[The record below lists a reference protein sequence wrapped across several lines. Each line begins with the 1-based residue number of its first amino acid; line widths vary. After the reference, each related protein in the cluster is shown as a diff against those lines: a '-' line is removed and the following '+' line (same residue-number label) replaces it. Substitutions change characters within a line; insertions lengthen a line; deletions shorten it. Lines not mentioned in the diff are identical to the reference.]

1 MAKVIYFDAE
11 PTKKGVIRFVED
23 YRRGGFLRKEK
34 IQYGI
39 AGGYLPVVDEAQGIY
54 VKIVR
59 DYPNALIYY
68 GTVADIERRL
78 ETKRFWLIG
87 KDTGRGFDVYYS
99 REYTGIDF
107 TIANIPKFNKETGDF
122 DWFID
127 TDEGRIKKNGKKTIG
142 WTSNISNAEIQ
153 FDEQAAISMV
163 NLLRRA
169 GEKAVVVPVYMN
181 FDNPLLCKN
190 FIILCKSKKSGV
202 TKYFARHEEGNRIRL
217 VKNSYSAAR
226 FTYAE
231 AVGMFESLK
240 GSNKAFF
247 YTVCPA
253 FRDNVNFTGIEDYMA
268 SGKVAKAIAVSDK
281 LKWMNR

>member
-1 MAKVIYFDAE
+1 MAKVIYFYAE

-39 AGGYLPVVDEAQGIY
+39 AGGYLPVVDDVQGIY
-54 VKIVR
+54 VRIVR
-59 DYPNALIYY
+59 DYPSALVYY
-68 GTVADIERRL
+68 GSTVADIERRL

-99 REYTGIDF
+99 HVK
-107 TIANIPKFNKETGDF
+107 A
-122 DWFID
+122 
-127 TDEGRIKKNGKKTIG
+127 GKVE
-142 WTSNISNAEIQ
+142 WTSDVTNAEIQ
-153 FDEQAAISMV
+153 FDEQAAISTV
-163 NLLRRA
+163 TELRRA

-181 FDNPLLCKN
+181 FENPLLGRN

-217 VKNSYSAAR
+217 VKNSNSAAR
-226 FTYAE
+226 FTYSDAFE
-231 AVGMFESLK
+231 TFESLK

-253 FRDNVNFTGIEDYMA
+253 FKDNVNFMGIDDYMA

>member
-39 AGGYLPVVDEAQGIY
+39 AGGYLPVVDEVQGVYKRIA
-54 VKIVR
+54 R
-59 DYPNALIYY
+59 DYPDAIIWN
-68 GTVADIERRL
+68 GTVADTERKL

-87 KDTGRGFDVYYS
+87 KDDGKGFDVYYS
-99 REYTGIDF
+99 HVTAGHVE
-107 TIANIPKFNKETGDF
+107 
-122 DWFID
+122 
-127 TDEGRIKKNGKKTIG
+127 
-142 WTSNISNAEIQ
+142 WTSDAANAEIQ
-153 FDEQAAISMV
+153 FDEQAAVSAV
-163 NLLRRA
+163 TELRRA

-181 FDNPLLCKN
+181 FDNPLLCRN

-217 VKNSYSAAR
+217 VKNSDSAAR
-226 FTYAE
+226 LTYAE

-253 FRDNVNFTGIEDYMA
+253 FKDNVNFTSIENYMA

>member
-39 AGGYLPVVDEAQGIY
+39 AGGYLPVVDDAQGIY
-54 VKIVR
+54 DRIVR
-59 DYPNALIYY
+59 DYPSAIIYY
-68 GTVADIERRL
+68 GTVAEIERRL
-78 ETKRFWLIG
+78 ETQRFWLIG
-87 KDTGRGFDVYYS
+87 KDTGKVFDVYYS
-99 REYTGIDF
+99 HVT
-107 TIANIPKFNKETGDF
+107 A
-122 DWFID
+122 
-127 TDEGRIKKNGKKTIG
+127 GKVE
-142 WTSNISNAEIQ
+142 WTSDVTNAEIQ
-153 FDEQAAISMV
+153 FDEQAAVSTV
-163 NLLRRA
+163 TELRRA
-169 GEKAVVVPVYMN
+169 GEKAVVIPVYMN
-181 FDNPLLCKN
+181 FENPLLGKN
-190 FIILCKSKKSGV
+190 FIILCKNRKSGV

-217 VKNSYSAAR
+217 VKNSDSATR

-253 FRDNVNFTGIEDYMA
+253 FKDNVNFTGIEDYMA

>member
-11 PTKKGVIRFVED
+11 PMKKGVIRFVED
-23 YRRGGFLRKEK
+23 YRRGGFLWKEK

-39 AGGYLPVVDEAQGIY
+39 AGGYLPVVDE
-54 VKIVR
+54 VKGVYDRITH
-59 DYPNALIYY
+59 DYPDAITWN
-68 GTVADIERRL
+68 GMVEDVERRL
-78 ETKRFWLIG
+78 DTKRFWLIG
-87 KDTGRGFDVYYS
+87 KDTGKGFDVYYS
-99 REYTGIDF
+99 HVT
-107 TIANIPKFNKETGDF
+107 A
-122 DWFID
+122 
-127 TDEGRIKKNGKKTIG
+127 GKVE
-142 WTSNISNAEIQ
+142 WTSDVTNAEIQ
-153 FDEQAAISMV
+153 FDEQAAASTV
-163 NLLRRA
+163 TELRRA
-169 GEKAVVVPVYMN
+169 GEKAVVIPVYMN

-217 VKNSYSAAR
+217 VKNSDSAAR
-226 FTYAE
+226 FTYAD

-253 FRDNVNFTGIEDYMA
+253 FKDNVNFIGIENYMA

>member
-39 AGGYLPVVDEAQGIY
+39 AGGYLPVVDEEQGIDGR
-54 VKIVR
+54 IMR
-59 DYPNALIYY
+59 DYPSAIVYY
-68 GTVADIERRL
+68 GTVAEIERRL
-78 ETKRFWLIG
+78 DTKRFWLIG
-87 KDTGRGFDVYYS
+87 KDTSRGIDMYYS
-99 REYTGIDF
+99 HVAG
-107 TIANIPKFNKETGDF
+107 
-122 DWFID
+122 
-127 TDEGRIKKNGKKTIG
+127 GKVE
-142 WTSNISNAEIQ
+142 WTNDVVNAEVQ
-153 FDEQAAISMV
+153 FDEQAAISTV
-163 NLLRRA
+163 SELRRA
-169 GEKAVVVPVYMN
+169 GEKAVVIPVYMN
-181 FDNPLLCKN
+181 FDNPLLGRN

-217 VKNSYSAAR
+217 VKNSSSAAR
-226 FTYAE
+226 FTYTE

-253 FRDNVNFTGIEDYMA
+253 FKDNVNFMGIEDYMS

>member
-11 PTKKGVIRFVED
+11 PTKKGVIRFVEG

-39 AGGYLPVVDEAQGIY
+39 AGGYLPVVDEEQGIY
-54 VKIVR
+54 DRIVR
-59 DYPNALIYY
+59 DYPSALVYY
-68 GTVADIERRL
+68 GTVADVERRL
-78 ETKRFWLIG
+78 ETKRFWLVG
-87 KDTGRGFDVYYS
+87 KDTGNGFDVYYS
-99 REYTGIDF
+99 HVTAGNVE
-107 TIANIPKFNKETGDF
+107 
-122 DWFID
+122 
-127 TDEGRIKKNGKKTIG
+127 
-142 WTSNISNAEIQ
+142 WTSDVTNAEIQ
-153 FDEQAAISMV
+153 FDEQAAISTV
-163 NLLRRA
+163 TELRRA
-169 GEKAVVVPVYMN
+169 GEKAVVIPVYMN
-181 FDNPLLCKN
+181 FENPLLGRN

-217 VKNSYSAAR
+217 VKSSNSAAR

-231 AVGMFESLK
+231 AVGVFESLK

-253 FRDNVNFTGIEDYMA
+253 FKDNVNFTGIEDYMA

>member
-39 AGGYLPVVDEAQGIY
+39 AGGYLPVVDDFHGAFSR
-54 VKIVR
+54 VVR
-59 DYPNALIYY
+59 DNPNAVVYD
-68 GTVADIERRL
+68 GTVIDTERKL

-87 KDTGRGFDVYYS
+87 KDTGKGFDVYYS
-99 REYTGIDF
+99 HVT
-107 TIANIPKFNKETGDF
+107 A
-122 DWFID
+122 
-127 TDEGRIKKNGKKTIG
+127 GKVE
-142 WTSNISNAEIQ
+142 WTSDVTNAEIQ
-153 FDEQAAISMV
+153 FDEQAAV
-163 NLLRRA
+163 NTVTELRRA

-181 FDNPLLCKN
+181 FENPLLGRN

-253 FRDNVNFTGIEDYMA
+253 FKDNVNFTGIEGYMA

>member
-39 AGGYLPVVDEAQGIY
+39 AGGYLPVVDEEPGIY
-54 VKIVR
+54 KKIAR
-59 DYPNALIYY
+59 DFSVDAVIWK
-68 GTVADIERRL
+68 GETEVVEAAL

-87 KDTGRGFDVYYS
+87 KDTGKGFDVYYS
-99 REYTGIDF
+99 HVT
-107 TIANIPKFNKETGDF
+107 A
-122 DWFID
+122 
-127 TDEGRIKKNGKKTIG
+127 GKVE
-142 WTSNISNAEIQ
+142 WTSDVANAEIQ
-153 FDEQAAISMV
+153 FDEQAAVSTV
-163 NLLRRA
+163 TELRRA

-181 FDNPLLCKN
+181 FDNPLLGKN
-190 FIILCKSKKSGV
+190 FIILCKSKKIGV

-217 VKNSYSAAR
+217 VKNSSSAAR

-253 FRDNVNFTGIEDYMA
+253 FKDNVNFTGIENYMA

>member
-39 AGGYLPVVDEAQGIY
+39 AGGYLPVIDEEQGIDGR
-54 VKIVR
+54 IMR
-59 DYPNALIYY
+59 DYPSAVIYY
-68 GTVADIERRL
+68 GTVAEIERRL
-78 ETKRFWLIG
+78 DTKRFWLIG
-87 KDTGRGFDVYYS
+87 KDTGKGFDVYYS
-99 REYTGIDF
+99 HVT
-107 TIANIPKFNKETGDF
+107 A
-122 DWFID
+122 
-127 TDEGRIKKNGKKTIG
+127 GKVE
-142 WTSNISNAEIQ
+142 WTSDVANAEIQ
-153 FDEQAAISMV
+153 FDEQAAVSTV
-163 NLLRRA
+163 TELRRA
-169 GEKAVVVPVYMN
+169 GEKAIVIPVYMN
-181 FDNPLLCKN
+181 FENPLLGRN

-202 TKYFARHEEGNRIRL
+202 TKYFASHEEGNRIRL
-217 VKNSYSAAR
+217 VKNSNSAAR

-253 FRDNVNFTGIEDYMA
+253 FKDNVNFTSIEDYMA

>member
-39 AGGYLPVVDEAQGIY
+39 AGGYLPVVDEAKGIDER
-54 VKIVR
+54 IVR
-59 DYPNALIYY
+59 DYPSAIVYN

-78 ETKRFWLIG
+78 ETQRFWLIG
-87 KDTGRGFDVYYS
+87 KDSGRGFDVYYS
-99 REYTGIDF
+99 HIT
-107 TIANIPKFNKETGDF
+107 A
-122 DWFID
+122 
-127 TDEGRIKKNGKKTIG
+127 GKVE
-142 WTSNISNAEIQ
+142 WTSDVTNAEIQ
-153 FDEQAAISMV
+153 FDEQAAQSTV
-163 NLLRRA
+163 SELRKA
-169 GEKAVVVPVYMN
+169 GNKAVVIPVYMN
-181 FDNPLLCKN
+181 FDNPLLGKN
-190 FIILCKSKKSGV
+190 FIILCKSRKSGV
-202 TKYFARHEEGNRIRL
+202 TKYFARQEEGNRIRL

-231 AVGMFESLK
+231 AVETFESLK

-247 YTVCPA
+247 YTMCPA
-253 FRDNVNFTGIEDYMA
+253 FRDNVNFTGIEGYMA

>member
-23 YRRGGFLRKEK
+23 YRRGGFLWKEK
-34 IQYGI
+34 IQYSI
-39 AGGYLPVVDEAQGIY
+39 NGGYLPIVDEERGIY
-54 VKIVR
+54 DRIVR
-59 DYPNALIYY
+59 EYPSAIVYY
-68 GTVADIERRL
+68 GTVVDIERRL

-87 KDTGRGFDVYYS
+87 KDTGKGFDVYYS
-99 REYTGIDF
+99 HIT
-107 TIANIPKFNKETGDF
+107 A
-122 DWFID
+122 
-127 TDEGRIKKNGKKTIG
+127 GRVE
-142 WTSNISNAEIQ
+142 WTSDVSNAEIQ
-153 FDEQAAISMV
+153 FDEQAAISAV
-163 NLLRRA
+163 TELRRA
-169 GEKAVVVPVYMN
+169 GEKAVVIPVYMN
-181 FDNPLLCKN
+181 FENPLLGKN
-190 FIILCKSKKSGV
+190 FIILCKSRKSGA
-202 TKYFARHEEGNRIRL
+202 TKYFARHEDGNRIRL
-217 VKNSYSAAR
+217 VKNSDSAAR

-253 FRDNVNFTGIEDYMA
+253 FKDNVNFTGIDDYMA

>member
-23 YRRGGFLRKEK
+23 YRMGGFLRKEK

-39 AGGYLPVVDEAQGIY
+39 AGGYLPVVEEEQSIY
-54 VKIVR
+54 DRIVH
-59 DYPNALIYY
+59 DYPSAIVYY
-68 GTVADIERRL
+68 GTVADTERRL
-78 ETKRFWLIG
+78 DTKRFWLIG
-87 KDTGRGFDVYYS
+87 KDAGKGIDMYYS
-99 REYTGIDF
+99 HVTAGHVE
-107 TIANIPKFNKETGDF
+107 
-122 DWFID
+122 
-127 TDEGRIKKNGKKTIG
+127 
-142 WTSNISNAEIQ
+142 WTSDVPNAEIQ
-153 FDEQAAISMV
+153 FDEQAAVSTV
-163 NLLRRA
+163 SELRRA

-181 FDNPLLCKN
+181 FDNPLLAKG

-217 VKNSYSAAR
+217 VKSSNSAAR

-253 FRDNVNFTGIEDYMA
+253 FKGNVNFTSIENYMA

>member
-39 AGGYLPVVDEAQGIY
+39 AGGYLPVVDEVQGVYDRIA
-54 VKIVR
+54 R
-59 DYPNALIYY
+59 DYSDAIIWN
-68 GTVADIERRL
+68 GMVEDVERKL
-78 ETKRFWLIG
+78 ETRRFWLIG
-87 KDTGRGFDVYYS
+87 KDTGKGFGVYYS
-99 REYTGIDF
+99 HVTAGNVE
-107 TIANIPKFNKETGDF
+107 
-122 DWFID
+122 
-127 TDEGRIKKNGKKTIG
+127 
-142 WTSNISNAEIQ
+142 WTSDVTNAEIQ
-153 FDEQAAISMV
+153 FDEQAAVSTV
-163 NLLRRA
+163 SELRRA
-169 GEKAVVVPVYMN
+169 GEKAVVIPVYMN
-181 FDNPLLCKN
+181 FENPLLGKN
-190 FIILCKSKKSGV
+190 FIILCKSRKSGA

-217 VKNSYSAAR
+217 VKNSDSAAR

-253 FRDNVNFTGIEDYMA
+253 FKDNVNFTGIEDYMA

>member
-39 AGGYLPVVDEAQGIY
+39 AGGYLPVVDEEQGIDGR
-54 VKIVR
+54 IMR
-59 DYPNALIYY
+59 DYPSAIIYY
-68 GTVADIERRL
+68 GTVAEIERRL

-87 KDTGRGFDVYYS
+87 KDNGKGIDMYYS
-99 REYTGIDF
+99 HITAGEV
-107 TIANIPKFNKETGDF
+107 E
-122 DWFID
+122 
-127 TDEGRIKKNGKKTIG
+127 
-142 WTSNISNAEIQ
+142 WTNDVVNAEVQ
-153 FDEQAAISMV
+153 FDEQAAISTV
-163 NLLRRA
+163 SELRRA
-169 GEKAVVVPVYMN
+169 GEKAVVIPVYMN
-181 FDNPLLCKN
+181 FDNPLLGKN

-202 TKYFARHEEGNRIRL
+202 TKFFARHEEGNRIRL
-217 VKNSYSAAR
+217 VKNSGSAAR

>member
-39 AGGYLPVVDEAQGIY
+39 AGGYLPVVDDAQGIY
-54 VKIVR
+54 ERIVR
-59 DYPNALIYY
+59 DYPSALVYY

-99 REYTGIDF
+99 HVAAGHVE
-107 TIANIPKFNKETGDF
+107 
-122 DWFID
+122 
-127 TDEGRIKKNGKKTIG
+127 
-142 WTSNISNAEIQ
+142 WTSDIENAEVQ
-153 FDEQAAISMV
+153 FDEQAAQSTV
-163 NLLRRA
+163 SELRKA
-169 GEKAVVVPVYMN
+169 GNKAVVIPVYMN
-181 FDNPLLCKN
+181 FDNPLLGKN
-190 FIILCKSKKSGV
+190 FIILCKSRKSGV

-217 VKNSYSAAR
+217 VKNSGSAAR

-231 AVGMFESLK
+231 AVETFESLK
-240 GSNKAFF
+240 SSNKAFF
-247 YTVCPA
+247 YTMCPA
-253 FRDNVNFTGIEDYMA
+253 FKDNVNFTGIEDYMA

>member
-39 AGGYLPVVDEAQGIY
+39 AGGYLPVIDDAQGIY

-68 GTVADIERRL
+68 GTVVEIERRL

-87 KDTGRGFDVYYS
+87 KDSGRGFDVYYS
-99 REYTGIDF
+99 HIT
-107 TIANIPKFNKETGDF
+107 A
-122 DWFID
+122 
-127 TDEGRIKKNGKKTIG
+127 GKVE
-142 WTSNISNAEIQ
+142 WTSDVTNAEIQ
-153 FDEQAAISMV
+153 FDEQAAISTV
-163 NLLRRA
+163 TELRRA
-169 GEKAVVVPVYMN
+169 GEKAVVIPVYMN
-181 FDNPLLCKN
+181 FDNPLLGRN
-190 FIILCKSKKSGV
+190 FIILCKSKKSGM

-217 VKNSYSAAR
+217 VKFPDSAAR
-226 FTYAE
+226 FNYAE
-231 AVGMFESLK
+231 AVETFESLK
-240 GSNKAFF
+240 GSNKAFI
-247 YTVCPA
+247 YTMCPA
-253 FRDNVNFTGIEDYMA
+253 FKGRVHFTDIDKMLE
-268 SGKVAKAIAVSDK
+268 SGKVARAVAVSDK

>member
-39 AGGYLPVVDEAQGIY
+39 AGGYLPVVDEAHGIY
-54 VKIVR
+54 DKIVR
-59 DYPNALIYY
+59 DYPDAIVYY
-68 GTVADIERRL
+68 GTVADTERKL
-78 ETKRFWLIG
+78 DTKRFWLIG

-99 REYTGIDF
+99 HV
-107 TIANIPKFNKETGDF
+107 AA
-122 DWFID
+122 
-127 TDEGRIKKNGKKTIG
+127 GKVE
-142 WTSNISNAEIQ
+142 WTSDVANAEIQ
-153 FDEQAAISMV
+153 FDEQAAVSTV
-163 NLLRRA
+163 TELRRA
-169 GEKAVVVPVYMN
+169 GEKAVVIPVYMN

-226 FTYAE
+226 FTYAD

-253 FRDNVNFTGIEDYMA
+253 FRDNVNFMGIEDYMA

>member
-1 MAKVIYFDAE
+1 MAKVIYFDVE

-39 AGGYLPVVDEAQGIY
+39 AGGYLSVVDEEQGIY
-54 VKIVR
+54 DRIVH
-59 DYPNALIYY
+59 DYPSAIVYY

-78 ETKRFWLIG
+78 DTKRFWLIG
-87 KDTGRGFDVYYS
+87 KDAGKGIDMYYS
-99 REYTGIDF
+99 HVT
-107 TIANIPKFNKETGDF
+107 A
-122 DWFID
+122 
-127 TDEGRIKKNGKKTIG
+127 GKVE
-142 WTSNISNAEIQ
+142 WTSDINNAEVQ
-153 FDEQAAISMV
+153 FDEQAAISTV
-163 NLLRRA
+163 TELRRV
-169 GEKAVVVPVYMN
+169 GEKAVVIPVYMN
-181 FDNPLLCKN
+181 FENPLLGRN

-217 VKNSYSAAR
+217 VKNSDSAAR

-231 AVGMFESLK
+231 AFVLFDSLK
-240 GSNKAFF
+240 ATNKAFF

-253 FRDNVNFTGIEDYMA
+253 FKDNVNFVNIEDYMK
-268 SGKVAKAIAVSDK
+268 SGKVAKAVAVSDK

>member
-39 AGGYLPVVDEAQGIY
+39 AGGYLPVVDEEQGIDGR
-54 VKIVR
+54 IMR
-59 DYPNALIYY
+59 DYPSAVIYY
-68 GTVADIERRL
+68 GTVAEIERRL

-87 KDTGRGFDVYYS
+87 KDNGKGIDMYYS
-99 REYTGIDF
+99 HITAGEV
-107 TIANIPKFNKETGDF
+107 E
-122 DWFID
+122 
-127 TDEGRIKKNGKKTIG
+127 
-142 WTSNISNAEIQ
+142 WTNDVVNAEVQ
-153 FDEQAAISMV
+153 FDEQAAISTV
-163 NLLRRA
+163 SELRRA
-169 GEKAVVVPVYMN
+169 GEKAVVIPVYMN
-181 FDNPLLCKN
+181 FDNPLLGKN

-202 TKYFARHEEGNRIRL
+202 TKFFARHEEGNRIRL
-217 VKNSYSAAR
+217 VKSSDSAAR

-253 FRDNVNFTGIEDYMA
+253 FRDNVNFTGIEDYMD
-268 SGKVAKAIAVSDK
+268 SGKVAKAIAISDK

>member
-11 PTKKGVIRFVED
+11 PIKKGVIRFVED

-39 AGGYLPVVDEAQGIY
+39 AGGYLPVVDDFHGAFSR
-54 VKIVR
+54 VVR
-59 DYPNALIYY
+59 DNPGAVVYD
-68 GTVADIERRL
+68 GTVIDVERKL

-87 KDTGRGFDVYYS
+87 KDTGKGFDVYYS
-99 REYTGIDF
+99 HVT
-107 TIANIPKFNKETGDF
+107 A
-122 DWFID
+122 
-127 TDEGRIKKNGKKTIG
+127 GKVE
-142 WTSNISNAEIQ
+142 WTSDVTNAEIQ
-153 FDEQAAISMV
+153 FDEQAAV
-163 NLLRRA
+163 NTVTELRRA

-181 FDNPLLCKN
+181 FENPLLGRN
-190 FIILCKSKKSGV
+190 FIILCKSRKSGV

-253 FRDNVNFTGIEDYMA
+253 FTDNVNFTGVEDYMA
-268 SGKVAKAIAVSDK
+268 SGKAAKAIAVSDK

>member
-39 AGGYLPVVDEAQGIY
+39 AGGYLPVVDEEQGIDGR
-54 VKIVR
+54 IMR
-59 DYPNALIYY
+59 DYPSAVIYY
-68 GTVADIERRL
+68 GTVADVERRL

-87 KDTGRGFDVYYS
+87 KDTGKGIDMYYS
-99 REYTGIDF
+99 HVT
-107 TIANIPKFNKETGDF
+107 A
-122 DWFID
+122 
-127 TDEGRIKKNGKKTIG
+127 GKVE
-142 WTSNISNAEIQ
+142 WTSDVTNAEIQ
-153 FDEQAAISMV
+153 FDEQAAISTV
-163 NLLRRA
+163 TELRRA

-181 FDNPLLCKN
+181 FDNPLLAKG
-190 FIILCKSKKSGV
+190 FIILCKSRKSGV
-202 TKYFARHEEGNRIRL
+202 TKYFARHEDGNRIRL
-217 VKNSYSAAR
+217 VKSSDSAAR
-226 FTYAE
+226 FNYAE
-231 AVGMFESLK
+231 AVEMFESLK

-247 YTVCPA
+247 YTVCQA
-253 FRDNVNFTGIEDYMA
+253 FKDNVNFTGIEDYMA

>member
-39 AGGYLPVVDEAQGIY
+39 AGGYLPVVDDFHGAFSR
-54 VKIVR
+54 VMR
-59 DYPNALIYY
+59 DNPDAVVYD
-68 GTVADIERRL
+68 GTVIDVERKL

-87 KDTGRGFDVYYS
+87 KDTGKGFDVYYS
-99 REYTGIDF
+99 HVT
-107 TIANIPKFNKETGDF
+107 A
-122 DWFID
+122 
-127 TDEGRIKKNGKKTIG
+127 GKVE
-142 WTSNISNAEIQ
+142 WTSDVTNAEIQ
-153 FDEQAAISMV
+153 FDEQAAVSTV
-163 NLLRRA
+163 NELRRA

-181 FDNPLLCKN
+181 FENPLLGRN

-202 TKYFARHEEGNRIRL
+202 TKYFARHEKGNRIRL
-217 VKNSYSAAR
+217 VKNSDSAAR

-253 FRDNVNFTGIEDYMA
+253 FKDNVNFTGIEDYMA

>member
-39 AGGYLPVVDEAQGIY
+39 AGDYLPVVDEAQGIY
-54 VKIVR
+54 DKIVR
-59 DYPNALIYY
+59 DYPDAIVYC
-68 GTVADIERRL
+68 GSVADIERRL
-78 ETKRFWLIG
+78 ETKRFWLVG
-87 KDTGRGFDVYYS
+87 KDTGKGFGVYYS
-99 REYTGIDF
+99 HVTAGNVE
-107 TIANIPKFNKETGDF
+107 
-122 DWFID
+122 
-127 TDEGRIKKNGKKTIG
+127 
-142 WTSNISNAEIQ
+142 WTSDVTNAEIQ
-153 FDEQAAISMV
+153 FDEQAAVSTV
-163 NLLRRA
+163 AELRRA
-169 GEKAVVVPVYMN
+169 GERALVVPVYMN
-181 FDNPLLCKN
+181 FENPLLGRN

-217 VKNSYSAAR
+217 VKNSSSAAR
-226 FTYAE
+226 FTYPE
-231 AVGMFESLK
+231 AFETFESLK

-253 FRDNVNFTGIEDYMA
+253 FKDNVNFTGIEDYMA

>member
-11 PTKKGVIRFVED
+11 PMKKGVIRFVED

-39 AGGYLPVVDEAQGIY
+39 AGGYLPVVDEAKGIY
-54 VKIVR
+54 DRIVR
-59 DYPNALIYY
+59 DYPPALVYY
-68 GTVADIERRL
+68 GTVVEIERRL
-78 ETKRFWLIG
+78 DTQRFWLIG
-87 KDTGRGFDVYYS
+87 KDTGKGFDVYYS
-99 REYTGIDF
+99 HVTAGHVE
-107 TIANIPKFNKETGDF
+107 
-122 DWFID
+122 
-127 TDEGRIKKNGKKTIG
+127 
-142 WTSNISNAEIQ
+142 WTSDVTNAEIQ
-153 FDEQAAISMV
+153 FDEQAAISAV
-163 NLLRRA
+163 TELRRA

-181 FDNPLLCKN
+181 FENPLLGKN

-202 TKYFARHEEGNRIRL
+202 TKYFARHEDGNRIRL
-217 VKNSYSAAR
+217 VKNSDSAAR

-231 AVGMFESLK
+231 AVGMFDSLK

-253 FRDNVNFTGIEDYMA
+253 FKDNVSFTGIEDYMA
-268 SGKVAKAIAVSDK
+268 SGKIAKAIAVSDK